1 MPQTQELSPEARIR
15 LRRKQIF
22 DALLV
27 ERFHAAFEAERYSD
41 ALKLMEIRER
51 LEDRLAFKAS
61 YF

>member
-1 MPQTQELSPEARIR
+1 MPQTKELSPEAHIR
-15 LRRKQIF
+15 LRRKQSF

-41 ALKLMEIRER
+41 VLQLMEIRER
-51 LEDRLAFKAS
+51 LENRKPFDAS

>member
-1 MPQTQELSPEARIR
+1 MSQTQELNPEVGMS
-15 LRRKQIF
+15 LKWKQQF

-41 ALKLMEIRER
+41 VLQLMEIRER
-51 LEDRLAFKAS
+51 LENRKPFDAS